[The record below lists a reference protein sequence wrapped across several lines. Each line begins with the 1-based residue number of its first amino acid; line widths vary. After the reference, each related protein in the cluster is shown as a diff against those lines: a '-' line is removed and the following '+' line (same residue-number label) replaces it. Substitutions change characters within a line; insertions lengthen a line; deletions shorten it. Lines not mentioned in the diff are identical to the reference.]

1 MQFKENLPNWMA
13 FDRIRPA
20 LIAGL
25 AIFAVSDVLDL
36 ILFWAGL
43 PAAATILN
51 SVAIAVLGALILLFY
66 LSASYESQNYARA
79 KERMILVAELNH
91 HIRAALI
98 VIEHSALLEDR
109 TERLSNTEQAIARID
124 SVLTDLLPTIGSAKE
139 PRYSLPLHN

>member
-1 MQFKENLPNWMA
+1 MRFKENLPSWVA

-25 AIFAVSDVLDL
+25 AIFALSDVLDL
-36 ILFWAGL
+36 ILFWLGL

-51 SVAIAVLGALILLFY
+51 SVAIAILGALILLFY
-66 LSASYESQNYARA
+66 LSATYESQNYARA

-91 HIRAALI
+91 HIRGALI

-109 TERLSNTEQAIARID
+109 SERLRNTELAVARID
-124 SVLTDLLPTIGSAKE
+124 SVLTDLLPTIGSAEK
-139 PRYSLPLHN
+139 PRYSLPFHN

>member
-1 MQFKENLPNWMA
+1 MHLKDNLPNWVA

-25 AIFAVSDVLDL
+25 AIFAASDVLDL
-36 ILFWAGL
+36 VLFWLGL

-51 SVAIAVLGALILLFY
+51 SVAIAILGALILLFY

-91 HIRAALI
+91 HIRRALV

-109 TERLSNTEQAIARID
+109 MERLRNTEQAVARID
-124 SVLTDLLPTIGSAKE
+124 SVLTDLLPTIGSAEK
-139 PRYSLPLHN
+139 PRYSLPSQN

>member
-1 MQFKENLPNWMA
+1 MRFKDNLPNWVA
-13 FDRIRPA
+13 FDKIRPA

-36 ILFWAGL
+36 ILFRLGL

-51 SVAIAVLGALILLFY
+51 SVAIAILGALILLFY

-91 HIRAALI
+91 HIRGAL
-98 VIEHSALLEDR
+98 VLIEHSALLEDR
-109 TERLSNTEQAIARID
+109 NERLRHTEEAVARID
-124 SVLTDLLPTIGSAKE
+124 SVLTDLLPTIGSAEK
-139 PRYSLPLHN
+139 PRYTLPLQN